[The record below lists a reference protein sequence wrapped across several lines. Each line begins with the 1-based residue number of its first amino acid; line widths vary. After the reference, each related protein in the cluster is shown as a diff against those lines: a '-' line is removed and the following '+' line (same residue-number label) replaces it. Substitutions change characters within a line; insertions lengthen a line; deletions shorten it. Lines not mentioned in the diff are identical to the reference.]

1 MAPNEL
7 GGQSWVMKSMLYVG
21 YKDMQKYQH
30 DALCQGQAYN
40 TKLLYAKVKNRMGQP
55 MTISL
60 ENYTSF
66 KATVSRF

>member
-1 MAPNEL
+1 
-7 GGQSWVMKSMLYVG
+7 MKSMLYVG

-40 TKLLYAKVKNRMGQP
+40 TKLLYAKVKNRMSQP

-60 ENYTSF
+60 ENYT
-66 KATVSRF
+66 